1 MKHNLP
7 MASLFGLTGVIGVI
21 VMRVGIKQ
29 KKQGDIMIGAL
40 ITVGSLLIYF
50 LDFF

>member
-7 MASLFGLTGVIGVI
+7 MASLFGLIGAIGII
-21 VMRVGIKQ
+21 VTRIGIKH
-29 KKQGDIMIGAL
+29 KKQGDVMIGVL
-40 ITVGSLLIYF
+40 ITVGSLLVYF